1 MPAFDKILN
10 MKNIEPETILREPR
24 VDDHDV
30 MMNDENEAENV
41 EMKDDKVS
49 GIANNCVAEQQA
61 NEIDELDPSLSREL
75 TMKNLCNEM
84 LLALLVKVD
93 YGAFGNA
100 ASGSDCDMDGY
111 SSSTVLGGI
120 EKV

>member
-1 MPAFDKILN
+1 MPAFDRILN
-10 MKNIEPETILREPR
+10 IEHLEPETILKEPFA
-24 VDDHDV
+24 DDHDV
-30 MMNDENEAENV
+30 MMNDENEAEDI
-41 EMKDDKVS
+41 EMKSDKVS
-49 GIANNCVAEQQA
+49 GIANNCVAHRQA
-61 NEIDELDPSLSREL
+61 NKIDELDSLLSRES

-84 LLALLVKVD
+84 LLAFLVKVD

-111 SSSTVLGGI
+111 SSSTVLRGI